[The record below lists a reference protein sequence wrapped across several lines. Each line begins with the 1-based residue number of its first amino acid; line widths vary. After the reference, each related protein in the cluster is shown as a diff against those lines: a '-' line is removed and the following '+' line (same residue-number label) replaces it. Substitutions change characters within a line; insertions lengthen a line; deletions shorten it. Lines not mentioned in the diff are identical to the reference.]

1 MTNKLKY
8 FIGNWKMFGNFSSIK
23 MLKKVNTYLKFSKIN
38 KKKVIFCIPYTLI
51 KSFSHILR
59 KSLISV
65 GAQNIH
71 ESNADGPYTGSI
83 NSKMIKNAGAKYVI
97 IGHSENRYLGESDYV
112 INKKIIS
119 ALKNNIKIIF
129 CFGENISQKK
139 KKLTN
144 KIILNQ
150 INLGLKNIKNIEQI
164 FFAYE
169 PIWSIGTGV
178 IPKIDELNKTII
190 FIKKKLKNKF
200 NKSKEIKVLYGGS
213 VNGKNIDKLNII
225 NDLDGYLIGGASQS
239 LKKFIDIIKN

>member
-1 MTNKLKY
+1 MTNKYKY

-59 KSLISV
+59 KSLISI

-129 CFGENISQKK
+129 CFGENLLQKK

-144 KIILNQ
+144 KIILN
-150 INLGLKNIKNIEQI
+150 
-164 FFAYE
+164 A
-169 PIWSIGTGV
+169 
-178 IPKIDELNKTII
+178 
-190 FIKKKLKNKF
+190 
-200 NKSKEIKVLYGGS
+200 
-213 VNGKNIDKLNII
+213 
-225 NDLDGYLIGGASQS
+225 
-239 LKKFIDIIKN
+239 